1 MGLDD
6 KTRAPVPL
14 FAGGDRDLRH
24 SPELGES
31 SEIEHEAQRGDGV
44 HEAIADA
51 DVGGAR
57 VDAARHRPR
66 VVERVGEADVTAPT
80 NGVPG

>member
-51 DVGGAR
+51 GTMSCG
-57 VDAARHRPR
+57 
-66 VVERVGEADVTAPT
+66 VERVGEADVTAPT